1 MHDVSGHDFSHAES
15 GNKGSGPWP
24 PTVLTQKAQT
34 LVTILNFFL
43 WSLLKVAVV
52 TVVLLMGVAY
62 TVLLERKLVGRIQ
75 NRWGPSRVGPF
86 GLLQPLVDGAKSF
99 LKEDL
104 IPTAVYRPLY
114 LLAPIIALGC
124 ALISIAVIPFGR
136 PDAGPGK
143 FDIFDI
149 SNVNIGLLIILG
161 VTSVGVYGI
170 ALAGWSS
177 NNKYSLLGSL
187 RSSAQLISY
196 ELALGLSLVGV
207 VMRAGTF
214 NLRQIVEQQARHGF
228 GSWNIFGGFQF
239 VAFFV
244 YLMAAYAETNRS
256 PFDLP
261 EAESELTG
269 GYHTEYSSMKFAM
282 FFMAE
287 YANMINVG
295 CVATLLFLGGWTGPF
310 ENLIPPP
317 QSAILA
323 SVLSIFWFVIK
334 VFGFLCL
341 YVWVRGTLPRFR
353 YDQLMSFGWR
363 FLLPLAI
370 LNIVASSLWFAYHP
384 PT

>member
-1 MHDVSGHDFSHAES
+1 V
-15 GNKGSGPWP
+15 
-24 PTVLTQKAQT
+24 T
-34 LVTILNFFL
+34 LLEFIL
-43 WSLLKVAVV
+43 WSIVKVAVV
-52 TVVLLMGVAY
+52 TVLLLIAVAY

-104 IPTAVYRPLY
+104 IPTSVYKPLY
-114 LLAPIIALGC
+114 LLAPIIALSS
-124 ALISIAVIPFGR
+124 ALISIAVIPFGA
-136 PDAGPGK
+136 PGFGPKG
-143 FDIFDI
+143 FDLFQV

-161 VTSVGVYGI
+161 VTSIGVYGI

-196 ELALGLSLVGV
+196 ELALGMSVVGV
-207 VMRAGTF
+207 VLLAGSF
-214 NLRQIVEQQARHGF
+214 NLREIVERQASRGLL
-228 GSWNIFGGFQF
+228 SWNIFGGFQF
-239 VAFFV
+239 LAFFI
-244 YLMAAYAETNRS
+244 YLMAAFAETNRS

-295 CVATLLFLGGWTGPF
+295 CVATLLFFGGWTSPF
-310 ENLIPPP
+310 GSLFDHFGNNIVIN
-317 QSAILA
+317 A
-323 SVLSIFWFVIK
+323 VLPLFWFVIK
-334 VFGFLCL
+334 VFFFLCL

-353 YDQLMSFGWR
+353 YDQLMNFGWR
-363 FLLPLAI
+363 VLLPLAI
-370 LNIVASSLWFAYHP
+370 LNIVGTSLWLAYR

>member
-1 MHDVSGHDFSHAES
+1 
-15 GNKGSGPWP
+15 
-24 PTVLTQKAQT
+24 
-34 LVTILNFFL
+34 VTILQFFL
-43 WSLLKVAVV
+43 WSLLKVVVV
-52 TVVLLMGVAY
+52 TVVMLLGIAY

-114 LLAPIIALGC
+114 LIAPILSLGC
-124 ALISIAVIPFGR
+124 TLILIGVVPFGE
-136 PDAGPGK
+136 PGVGPGRLDL
-143 FDIFDI
+143 FEI
-149 SNVNIGLLIILG
+149 SDVNIGLLVVLG
-161 VTSVGVYGI
+161 ITSIGVYGI

-207 VMRAGTF
+207 VMRAGSL
-214 NLRQIVEQQARHGF
+214 NLRVIVEQQARLGIAT
-228 GSWNIFGGFQF
+228 WNIFGGLQF
-239 VAFFV
+239 VAFFI
-244 YLMAAYAETNRS
+244 YLTAAYAETNRS

-287 YANMINVG
+287 YGNMITVG
-295 CVATLLFLGGWTGPF
+295 CVATLLFLGGWTSPF
-310 ENLIPPP
+310 GDLIPQP
-317 QSAILA
+317 QNVFVHALFP
-323 SVLSIFWFVIK
+323 IFWFVLK
-334 VFGFLCL
+334 VFSFLFL

-353 YDQLMSFGWR
+353 YDQLMNFGWR
-363 FLLPLAI
+363 WLMPLAI
-370 LNIVASSLWFAYHP
+370 LNIVATSIWLAYR
-384 PT
+384 